1 MNEETQFY
9 LDEINIRSILRDIF
23 KNWWLLILAAITAVL
38 LFSSYEN
45 LIYKEQFTSK
55 ATIVVSAKGK
65 GSSDTYADL
74 TTTSGMAEVFSDIF
88 SSNVLRKLVAEEL
101 NVKTNTFSVKAH
113 IIPETNL
120 MIVQV
125 TGEDPKIVHQAI
137 GEVLK
142 HCTEVSEYVFSN
154 AVLDVL
160 QSPTVVVKYSSFS
173 LSRYKKLAV
182 LAALVLMAGIICVIS
197 FLRGT
202 VKTESAAR
210 RRLKGNKLALIG
222 HEEKNRTLRS
232 KLKSLTKALLIT
244 NPTTSFGYLE
254 AFQKLSF
261 RVQSDMKSKN
271 KKVLLVT
278 SIGENEGKSTV
289 ASNIALSLAKYGNN
303 VVLVDLDLKRSA
315 IYKIFDIP
323 PKKNTSL
330 WKEPCQLNGG
340 QRLNLVLN
348 WKPEKKVVEYLK
360 SSGIGELIGE
370 ERQNAD
376 YVIIDSSPVSVAAD
390 TELIM
395 SHVDAVLLVVRQDWT
410 EIAEIN
416 RFVDVITKSNTEFLG
431 YVLNDFENQNPIA
444 KKQYN
449 YGYGKHYKKYG
460 YGESSK

>member
-38 LFSSYEN
+38 LLSSYEN

-55 ATIVVSAKGK
+55 ATMVVSAKGK

-88 SSNVLRKLVAEEL
+88 SSNVLKKLVAEEL
-101 NVKTNTFSVKAH
+101 NVKTNSFSVKAY
-113 IIPETNL
+113 IVPETNL

-125 TGEDPKIVHQAI
+125 TGEDPRIVHLAI
-137 GEVLK
+137 IEVLE

-160 QSPTVVVKYSSFS
+160 QNPTVVAISSGTS
-173 LSRYKKLAV
+173 LSRYKKLIV
-182 LAALVLMAGIICVIS
+182 LAALVLMAGIIGVVS
-197 FLRGT
+197 FLRNT
-202 VKTESAAR
+202 VKTEAAAK
-210 RRLKGNKLALIG
+210 RRLRGKKLALIG
-222 HEEKNRTLRS
+222 HEEKNRTLKS
-232 KLKSLTKALLIT
+232 KIKSLTKALLVT
-244 NPTTSFGYLE
+244 NPTISFGYTE

-261 RVQSDMKSKN
+261 RVQSDMKARN
-271 KKVLLVT
+271 QKVLLVT

-289 ASNIALSLAKYGNN
+289 ASNIALSLAKNGND
-303 VVLVDLDLKRSA
+303 VVLVDLDLRRSA

-323 PKKNTSL
+323 TQNSGEL
-330 WKEPCQLNGG
+330 WKERCPLNGG
-340 QRLNLVLN
+340 QRLNLILN
-348 WKPEKKVVEYLK
+348 RKPDKKYVDYLK
-360 SSGIGELIGE
+360 KSGIEELIDQ

-376 YVIIDSSPVSVAAD
+376 YIIIDSSPVSVAAD
-390 TELIM
+390 TELIL
-395 SHVDAVLLVVRQDWT
+395 SHVDAALLVVRQDWT
-410 EIAEIN
+410 EITEIN
-416 RFVDVITKSNTEFLG
+416 RFIDVISKSNAEFLG
-431 YVLNDFENQNPIA
+431 YVLNDFENQNFVA

-449 YGYGKHYKKYG
+449 YGYGKHYEKYG